1 MTHLTDISK
10 MKTKKLLITI
20 LLALPFCMR
29 TLGCTL
35 MIVAAS
41 ATEDGRPILFKNRDS
56 SNAYMVD
63 MRIDQQEGFRFIGQ
77 YALREGTWEGPWSG
91 YNETGFCIANS
102 LSYNY
107 SGAEYASMNKDI
119 LDMALRHCETAVE
132 FEQLIDRLEKPVDV
146 RANYAVIDAQG
157 NAAFYEVGPY
167 GYTKYDANDPQTAP
181 EGVLIRTNYSLAGD
195 LDRKVGED
203 RWKAAEIFVSEAMAS
218 QQFNWRYILQN
229 LPRFLVHSNG
239 TDLYADAPATW
250 NDERQTDF
258 DGYIP
263 RHSSTNAVLM
273 QGVKAGE
280 SPLLTVLWSIS
291 GPPVSTVALPLLFTA
306 NNILPEKTVM
316 TDNRSWLC
324 EKGQSLKAI
333 IFPYQENA
341 TKLIDLSKLYN
352 REETGI
358 MQRIV
363 RIEGEII
370 ERGYRVIENARLSGK
385 ISEDSLAD
393 YYAWLDKYIG
403 QEYGSEFDDMI
414 TGIQNHSLRN
424 RQHFGCWDI
433 SGKRQSN
440 PLSYRGIVIRN
451 KQKYLNY

>member
-1 MTHLTDISK
+1 MQ
-10 MKTKKLLITI
+10 TKKLLMMT

-29 TLGCTL
+29 ALGCTL
-35 MIVAAS
+35 IIAAAS
-41 ATEDGRPILFKNRDS
+41 ATEDGRPMLFKNRDS

-63 MRIDQQEGFRFIGQ
+63 MRIDQQEGFRFIAQ
-77 YALREGTWEGPWSG
+77 YALRDDTWEGPWSG

-107 SGAEYASMNKDI
+107 SGAEYASMNKEI
-119 LDMALRHCETAVE
+119 LDMALRHCASASE

-146 RANYAVIDAQG
+146 RANYAVIDALG

-181 EGVLIRTNYSLAGD
+181 DDIEGGNII
-195 LDRKVGED
+195 ED
-203 RWKAAEIFVSEAMAS
+203 EEIFVSEAMAS

-229 LPRFLVHSNG
+229 LPRYLVHSNG

-250 NDERQTDF
+250 DDERPTDF

-280 SPLLTVLWSIS
+280 SPLLTVMWSIS
-291 GPPVSTVALPLLFTA
+291 GPPVSTVALPLMLTA
-306 NNILPEKTVM
+306 NNLLPEKTVM
-316 TDNRSWLC
+316 ADNRSWLC
-324 EKGQSLKAI
+324 EKGQALKAI

-341 TKLIDLSKLYN
+341 TKQIDLSKLYN

-358 MQRIV
+358 LQRIV

-370 ERGYRVIENARLSGK
+370 DRGYSVIENARESGTV
-385 ISEDSLAD
+385 SEESLAD
-393 YYAWLDKYIG
+393 YYAWLDKYIE
-403 QEYGSEFDDMI
+403 QEYESDFDAII
-414 TGIQNHSLRN
+414 TGIQNPGWRS
-424 RQHFGCWDI
+424 RQHVGCWDI

-440 PLSYRGIVIRN
+440 PQSYRGVMIRHR
-451 KQKYLNY
+451 QKYLNH

>member
-1 MTHLTDISK
+1 MQ
-10 MKTKKLLITI
+10 TKKLLMMT

-29 TLGCTL
+29 ALGCTV
-35 MIVAAS
+35 MIAAAS
-41 ATEDGRPILFKNRDS
+41 ATEDGRPMLFKNRDS

-63 MRIDQQEGFRFIGQ
+63 MRIDQQEGFRFIAQ
-77 YALREGTWEGPWSG
+77 YALREDTWEGPWSG

-107 SGAEYASMNKDI
+107 SGAEYASMNKEI
-119 LDMALRHCETAVE
+119 LDMALRHCATATE

-181 EGVLIRTNYSLAGD
+181 GGVLIRTNYSLAGD

-229 LPRFLVHSNG
+229 LPRYLVHSNG

-250 NDERQTDF
+250 DDERPTDF

-280 SPLLTVLWSIS
+280 SPLLTVMWSIS
-291 GPPVSTVALPLLFTA
+291 GPPVSTVALPLMLTA
-306 NNILPEKTVM
+306 NNLLPAKTVM
-316 TDNRSWLC
+316 ADNRLWLC
-324 EKGQSLKAI
+324 EKGQALKAI

-341 TKLIDLSKLYN
+341 TKQIDLSKLYN

-370 ERGYRVIENARLSGK
+370 DRGYSVIENARQSGTV
-385 ISEDSLAD
+385 SEESLAD
-393 YYAWLDKYIG
+393 YYAWLDKYIE
-403 QEYGSEFDDMI
+403 QEYESDFDAII
-414 TGIQNHSLRN
+414 TGIQNPGWRS
-424 RQHFGCWDI
+424 RQHVGCWDI

-440 PLSYRGIVIRN
+440 PQSYRGVMIRHR
-451 KQKYLNY
+451 QKYLNH